1 MSEERKQ
8 NLNKLKS
15 FAMSCT
21 ALVSALAA
29 SSCTVSRIEPLGNGG
44 WKVTNCG
51 ATLPQITNG
60 TTQIMNG
67 VANMK
72 AADNGGWFFGGN
84 GGFIGGNGACV
95 PSGGYHAGY
104 GDDPAVITTPDGRW
118 MNVTQHNGCH
128 TKE

>member
-29 SSCTVSRIEPLGNGG
+29 SSCTVSRLKYLPDGIE
-44 WKVTNCG
+44 VTNYG
-51 ATLPQITNG
+51 ATLPQITTG

-72 AADNGGWFFGGN
+72 AVDNGGWFFGGN

-104 GDDPAVITTPDGRW
+104 GDDPAVTTTPDGRW

-128 TKE
+128 TK

>member
-44 WKVTNCG
+44 WQATNYG

-60 TTQIMNG
+60 TAQIMNSA
-67 VANMK
+67 ANIK
-72 AADNGGWFFGGN
+72 AVNNGGWFFGGN

-104 GDDPAVITTPDGRW
+104 GNDPAVITTPDGRW

-128 TKE
+128 R

>member
-29 SSCTVSRIEPLGNGG
+29 SSCTVSRVEPLGNGG
-44 WKVTNCG
+44 WQATNYG

-60 TTQIMNG
+60 TAQIMNSA
-67 VANMK
+67 ANYRAVK
-72 AADNGGWFFGGN
+72 NGGWFFGGN
-84 GGFIGGNGACV
+84 GGFFGGNGACV
-95 PSGGYHAGY
+95 PSGGHHAGY

-128 TKE
+128 TK